1 MAPISYAS
9 TPAQPA
15 PVAIEAQHPDAL
27 PSVDY
32 PSVDPVHEMME
43 ACGMDPQLQVDVR
56 VRFQDDGRDEK
67 NFIREVDLVCRERA
81 TVVCTART
89 DVRVEDEEIRRLL
102 REREIGLGQIIELL
116 RVPTRFELEE
126 AGVVAACFWRVYAL
140 SGAGFSCR
148 VREEFPAG
156 LYPEA

>member
-1 MAPISYAS
+1 MAEILDLEGALATLRDFGPLRRMILA
-9 TPAQPA
+9 TPGTLQATLTA
-15 PVAIEAQHPDAL
+15 YFG
-27 PSVDY
+27 S
-32 PSVDPVHEMME
+32 
-43 ACGMDPQLQVDVR
+43 QVDVR
-56 VRFQDDGRDEK
+56 GRFQDDGRDEK

-126 AGVVAACFWRVYAL
+126 AGVDAACFWRVYAL
-140 SGAGFSCR
+140 SGSGFSCR